1 MVKVFLFFSVFQFVL
16 SCEQVYQESI
26 PLEDL
31 NISIQEKVKR
41 SLEVDYLL
49 ELGLDSS
56 ARKLLIDFYDKN
68 GYKPKWINDTILTE
82 KGVELKNLFRK
93 KIQFGI
99 PESRYSFFKSQN
111 TNYLQDELIITTT
124 LAYLVN
130 DLKNGFIDE
139 KLIKLKP
146 LNLVSLEV
154 LEKSIQ
160 FDSSSL
166 SQQILHFGPSNSNYQ
181 ELANGLLNFC
191 NKYPIDTNTYQIKVS
206 TKTPLLIENITR
218 EALWTKG
225 YIVNQFVDSNT
236 YISALKLFQLQSG
249 LIADGIIGSA
259 TISSLNESTA
269 HKLYRAALSLEKW
282 RWKNE
287 YPKKYIRINIPEYM
301 LRLYMNDS
309 LKSEHRII
317 VGQPITPTPELV
329 AKIHQLVV
337 YPYWNV
343 PYSISSTEIL
353 THAKKNVNYFKK
365 NDFKIYKNGVQIN
378 PRSVRWY
385 KIKKNNFPYDVR
397 QEYGP
402 KNSLGILKFE
412 FHNHYGVYIHDTPSK
427 ELFKK
432 DIRAFSH
439 GCMRCDRPI
448 ELAKLILENDSI
460 GKKGNKFT
468 PTSLDSLIEL
478 KKNFFVPI
486 RYPVPL
492 FVEYKTVTVIDSI
505 LKFYLDIYGRDEKY
519 IRLMEDSNLIF
530 L

>member
-41 SLEVDYLL
+41 SLDIDYLL
-49 ELGLDSS
+49 ELGIDSS

-68 GYKPKWINDTILTE
+68 RYKPKWINDTTLTE
-82 KGVELKNLFRK
+82 EGVELKNLFRK

-99 PESRYSFFKSQN
+99 PDSRYSFFKSQK

-160 FDSSSL
+160 FDSSCL
-166 SQQILHFGPSNSNYQ
+166 SQQILHFGPSDSNYQ

-191 NKYPIDTNTYQIKVS
+191 NKYPIDTNTFKLILSK
-206 TKTPLLIENITR
+206 KTPLLVEKIAR

-225 YIVNQFVDSNT
+225 YIVNQVVDSST
-236 YISALKLFQLQSG
+236 YVSALKLFQLQSG
-249 LIADGIIGSA
+249 LKADAIIGSA
-259 TISSLNESTA
+259 TITSLNESTA

-309 LKSEHRII
+309 LKSQHRII
-317 VGQPITPTPELV
+317 VGQPKTPTPQLV
-329 AKIHQLVV
+329 ARIHQLVV

-343 PYSISSTEIL
+343 PYSIASTEIL
-353 THAKKNVNYFKK
+353 TNANKNVNYFKK
-365 NDFKIYKNGVQIN
+365 NDFKLYRNGVQIN

-412 FHNHYGVYIHDTPSK
+412 FHNNYSVYIHDTPSK
-427 ELFKK
+427 NLFNKE
-432 DIRAFSH
+432 IRAFSH
-439 GCMRCDRPI
+439 GCMRCERPI
-448 ELAKLILENDSI
+448 ELAKLILENDSL

-492 FVEYKTVTVIDSI
+492 FVEYKTVTIIDSI

-519 IRLMEDSNLIF
+519 IRLMVESI
-530 L
+530 

>member
-1 MVKVFLFFSVFQFVL
+1 MVKVFFFFSVFQFVL
-16 SCEQVYQESI
+16 SCEQVYQETI

-49 ELGLDSS
+49 ELGIDSS
-56 ARKLLIDFYDKN
+56 ARKLLIDFYEKN
-68 GYKPKWINDTILTE
+68 GYNPKWINDTTLTE

-99 PESRYSFFKSQN
+99 PDSRYSFFKSQN

-139 KLIKLKP
+139 KLIQLKP
-146 LNLVSLEV
+146 LNLVSLKV

-160 FDSSSL
+160 FDSSSFT
-166 SQQILHFGPSNSNYQ
+166 QQILHFGPSDSNYQ
-181 ELANGLLNFC
+181 ELANGILNFC
-191 NKYPIDTNTYQIKVS
+191 NKYPIDTNTYLLKVS
-206 TKTPLLIENITR
+206 IKTPLLIEKITR
-218 EALWTKG
+218 EALWSKG
-225 YIVNQFVDSNT
+225 YILNQVVDSNT
-236 YISALKLFQLQSG
+236 YISALKLFQLHSG
-249 LIADGIIGSA
+249 LIADGKIGSA
-259 TISSLNESTA
+259 TIGSLNESTA
-269 HKLYRAALSLEKW
+269 HKLYRTALSLEKW

-301 LRLYMNDS
+301 LRLYINDS
-309 LKSEHRII
+309 LKSAHRII
-317 VGQPITPTPELV
+317 VGQPITPTPQLV

-343 PYSISSTEIL
+343 PYSIASKEIL
-353 THAKKNVNYFKK
+353 TNAKKNVNYFKK
-365 NDFKIYKNGVQIN
+365 NDFKIYKNGIEIN
-378 PRSVRWY
+378 PKSVRWS
-385 KIKKNNFPYDVR
+385 KIKKNNFPYNVR

-427 ELFKK
+427 NLFNKE
-432 DIRAFSH
+432 IRAFSH
-439 GCMRCDRPI
+439 GCMRCERPI
-448 ELAKLILENDSI
+448 ELAKLILENDSL
-460 GKKGNKFT
+460 GKKRNKFT
-468 PTSLDSLIEL
+468 PSSLDSLIEL
-478 KKNFFVPI
+478 KKNFFLPI
-486 RYPVPL
+486 KYPIPL
-492 FVEYKTVTVIDSI
+492 FVDYKTVTIIDSM

-519 IRLMEDSNLIF
+519 IRLMVDLKNV
-530 L
+530 